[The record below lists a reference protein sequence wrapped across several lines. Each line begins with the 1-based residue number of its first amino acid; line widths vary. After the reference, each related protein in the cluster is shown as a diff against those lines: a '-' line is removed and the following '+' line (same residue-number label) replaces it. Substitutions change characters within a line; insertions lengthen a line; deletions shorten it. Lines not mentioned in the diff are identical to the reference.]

1 MTNAHTYLSSK
12 EIKRLALIGLSII
25 GLFAAGLAGIRYVE
39 DPGWGIGLY
48 TLWWLAYP
56 LIISIY
62 VGFFAGKVAKGR
74 WRFFWL
80 WGVAGFLLNRISIV
94 VLPQLLVPVF
104 SYRSVIILP
113 FIAPVLSA
121 AILLAIIVIRKK
133 GTA

>member
-1 MTNAHTYLSSK
+1 MTNAHAALSSK
-12 EIKRLALIGLSII
+12 EIKRLALIGLAII

-39 DPGWGIGLY
+39 DPGWGMGLY

-80 WGVAGFLLNRISIV
+80 WGVAGFLLTLISINN
-94 VLPQLLVPVF
+94 LPPLLGTVF
-104 SYRSVIILP
+104 SYRSAIIFP

-121 AILLAIIVIRKK
+121 ALILRLIGLRNGEA
-133 GTA
+133 